1 MKKYPTRAT
10 GDLLNLRG
18 QNLRFCAVTRSL
30 YKNGVF
36 LGLLAWKKIG
46 WTFFHPSNPKK
57 SSFFESKCRKLQ
69 FLKLSKKSYF
79 WVVFLTKTTVLTSIL
94 TSEVTDMVPQPQY
107 ELGKVPGTQ
116 SGTWENLV
124 PQMCKSHQTTSV
136 NEERSIFVC
145 QQNCQTIF
153 FLRI

>member
-1 MKKYPTRAT
+1 M
-10 GDLLNLRG
+10 
-18 QNLRFCAVTRSL
+18 
-30 YKNGVF
+30 
-36 LGLLAWKKIG
+36 
-46 WTFFHPSNPKK
+46 
-57 SSFFESKCRKLQ
+57 
-69 FLKLSKKSYF
+69 KLSKKSYF

-136 NEERSIFVC
+136 KHIFKPLLKGKTFSDMHYTKQIKLKTLLRCLNSGELRTCIHCQRPSIRRVHVRILRRRIC
-145 QQNCQTIF
+145 HRTIHF
-153 FLRI
+153 YSMCSVFLE